1 MSNERVMRLGLTI
14 SAKQSQLTI
23 SKDVIRILGSP
34 SYVCVLQ
41 GKDKQ
46 SVAVACCEASHPM
59 SFKVPENLL
68 MDNRCNM
75 RICSQQFIDRLVE
88 ANNFSPLE
96 FHRVEGKYL
105 PELNAVVFPIKV
117 MRKMNRWFR
126 TGCRTAYSVW
136 IFQNGSLHALLE
148 TNGLAVEK
156 DHQFKGQYDAEK
168 NAVVI
173 SLEENEFENEC

>member
-1 MSNERVMRLGLTI
+1 MSSERVMRLGLTI

-41 GKDKQ
+41 GKDNQ

-75 RICSQQFIDRLVE
+75 RICSQQFINRLVE

-105 PELNAVVFPIKV
+105 SGLNAVVFPIKV
-117 MRKMNRWFR
+117 M
-126 TGCRTAYSVW
+126 
-136 IFQNGSLHALLE
+136 
-148 TNGLAVEK
+148 
-156 DHQFKGQYDAEK
+156 
-168 NAVVI
+168 
-173 SLEENEFENEC
+173 

>member
-1 MSNERVMRLGLTI
+1 MGT
-14 SAKQSQLTI
+14 AKEW
-23 SKDVIRILGSP
+23 RILGSP

-117 MRKMNRWFR
+117 M
-126 TGCRTAYSVW
+126 
-136 IFQNGSLHALLE
+136 
-148 TNGLAVEK
+148 
-156 DHQFKGQYDAEK
+156 
-168 NAVVI
+168 
-173 SLEENEFENEC
+173 

>member
-1 MSNERVMRLGLTI
+1 M
-14 SAKQSQLTI
+14 
-23 SKDVIRILGSP
+23 
-34 SYVCVLQ
+34 LQ

-75 RICSQQFIDRLVE
+75 RICSQQFINRLVE

-105 PELNAVVFPIKV
+105 SDLNAVVFPIKV
-117 MRKMNRWFR
+117 KNEQVVSHWMKNRLFSVNFFR
-126 TGCRTAYSVW
+126 M
-136 IFQNGSLHALLE
+136 ALCIKIE
-148 TNGLAVEK
+148 
-156 DHQFKGQYDAEK
+156 
-168 NAVVI
+168 
-173 SLEENEFENEC
+173 

>member
-59 SFKVPENLL
+59 SFKVPENL
-68 MDNRCNM
+68 
-75 RICSQQFIDRLVE
+75 RICSQQFINRLVE

-105 PELNAVVFPIKV
+105 SELNAVVFPIKV
-117 MRKMNRWFR
+117 M
-126 TGCRTAYSVW
+126 
-136 IFQNGSLHALLE
+136 
-148 TNGLAVEK
+148 
-156 DHQFKGQYDAEK
+156 
-168 NAVVI
+168 
-173 SLEENEFENEC
+173 

>member
-1 MSNERVMRLGLTI
+1 MSSERVMRLGLTI

-68 MDNRCNM
+68 MDNID
-75 RICSQQFIDRLVE
+75 IC
-88 ANNFSPLE
+88 
-96 FHRVEGKYL
+96 
-105 PELNAVVFPIKV
+105 
-117 MRKMNRWFR
+117 
-126 TGCRTAYSVW
+126 TVW
-136 IFQNGSLHALLE
+136 IIALFALQI
-148 TNGLAVEK
+148 LMDRIK
-156 DHQFKGQYDAEK
+156 DLMVFW
-168 NAVVI
+168 V
-173 SLEENEFENEC
+173 L

>member
-1 MSNERVMRLGLTI
+1 MSSERVMRLGLTI

-23 SKDVIRILGSP
+23 SKDVIRILGSPSYVWKDSLFRMPRRSP

-75 RICSQQFIDRLVE
+75 RICSQQFINRLVA
-88 ANNFSPLE
+88 ANDFSPDE

-105 PELNAVVFPIKV
+105 SDLNAVVFPIKV
-117 MRKMNRWFR
+117 M
-126 TGCRTAYSVW
+126 
-136 IFQNGSLHALLE
+136 
-148 TNGLAVEK
+148 
-156 DHQFKGQYDAEK
+156 
-168 NAVVI
+168 
-173 SLEENEFENEC
+173 

>member
-23 SKDVIRILGSP
+23 SKDEIRILGSP

-68 MDNRCNM
+68 MDNR
-75 RICSQQFIDRLVE
+75 L
-88 ANNFSPLE
+88 
-96 FHRVEGKYL
+96 
-105 PELNAVVFPIKV
+105 
-117 MRKMNRWFR
+117 
-126 TGCRTAYSVW
+126 
-136 IFQNGSLHALLE
+136 SLIH
-148 TNGLAVEK
+148 
-156 DHQFKGQYDAEK
+156 
-168 NAVVI
+168 I
-173 SLEENEFENEC
+173 SEPTRP

>member
-1 MSNERVMRLGLTI
+1 MSSERVMRLGLTI

-46 SVAVACCEASHPM
+46 PVAVACCEASHPM

-68 MDNRCNM
+68 MDNRCSM
-75 RICSQQFIDRLVE
+75 RICSRQVINRLIE
-88 ANNFSPLE
+88 ANDFSLDE

-105 PELNAVVFPIKV
+105 SNLNAVIFPIKV
-117 MRKMNRWFR
+117 M
-126 TGCRTAYSVW
+126 
-136 IFQNGSLHALLE
+136 
-148 TNGLAVEK
+148 
-156 DHQFKGQYDAEK
+156 
-168 NAVVI
+168 
-173 SLEENEFENEC
+173 

>member
-23 SKDVIRILGSP
+23 SKDVIRILG
-34 SYVCVLQ
+34 VKLCLCAA

-117 MRKMNRWFR
+117 M
-126 TGCRTAYSVW
+126 
-136 IFQNGSLHALLE
+136 
-148 TNGLAVEK
+148 
-156 DHQFKGQYDAEK
+156 
-168 NAVVI
+168 
-173 SLEENEFENEC
+173 

>member
-1 MSNERVMRLGLTI
+1 MAFNSFAMRIMTVCSVSLQSN
-14 SAKQSQLTI
+14 S
-23 SKDVIRILGSP
+23 SP

-117 MRKMNRWFR
+117 M
-126 TGCRTAYSVW
+126 
-136 IFQNGSLHALLE
+136 
-148 TNGLAVEK
+148 
-156 DHQFKGQYDAEK
+156 
-168 NAVVI
+168 
-173 SLEENEFENEC
+173 

>member
-105 PELNAVVFPIKV
+105 PELNAVVFPNKSNV
-117 MRKMNRWFR
+117 KNEQVVSHWMQNRLFSVDFSEWLFACASGNKWSSCRKRP
-126 TGCRTAYSVW
+126 S
-136 IFQNGSLHALLE
+136 I
-148 TNGLAVEK
+148 
-156 DHQFKGQYDAEK
+156 
-168 NAVVI
+168 
-173 SLEENEFENEC
+173 

>member
-1 MSNERVMRLGLTI
+1 MKCYITICCTCEVPLHRKNHLT
-14 SAKQSQLTI
+14 
-23 SKDVIRILGSP
+23 

-75 RICSQQFIDRLVE
+75 RICSQQFINRLVE

-105 PELNAVVFPIKV
+105 SELNAVVFPIKV
-117 MRKMNRWFR
+117 M
-126 TGCRTAYSVW
+126 
-136 IFQNGSLHALLE
+136 
-148 TNGLAVEK
+148 
-156 DHQFKGQYDAEK
+156 
-168 NAVVI
+168 
-173 SLEENEFENEC
+173 